1 MGKGNTFAGLLAG
14 LGIGTALGILFAPE
28 KGSETR
34 KKIAN
39 KGKNTLDEVKNK
51 YDESVAYLNSKL
63 DEVKKKGTEMYDE
76 SVELIEKSIKQ

>member
-51 YDESVAYLNSKL
+51 YDESVAYLNAKL